1 MNLLSDIKIL
11 TEKVHCI
18 KNLHSSEDLIDAVNS
33 SVLEVV
39 TDADRHLTESNDL
52 FIESVETESKKENQK
67 KISKKIKAKAT
78 VATTPKK
85 IQLKHP
91 YSKRVGTTAGMMKQF
106 YRAKMSL
113 RDMKI
118 LHSVNNKSGE

>member
-39 TDADRHLTESNDL
+39 TDADRHLTESND
-52 FIESVETESKKENQK
+52 SVETESKKENWK

-78 VATTPKK
+78 QQLQQFPKNSVK
-85 IQLKHP
+85 T
-91 YSKRVGTTAGMMKQF
+91 S
-106 YRAKMSL
+106 
-113 RDMKI
+113 I
-118 LHSVNNKSGE
+118 L

>member
-39 TDADRHLTESNDL
+39 TDADRHLTESND
-52 FIESVETESKKENQK
+52 SVETESKKQNWK

-78 VATTPKK
+78 QQLQQFPKK
-85 IQLKHP
+85 F
-91 YSKRVGTTAGMMKQF
+91 S
-106 YRAKMSL
+106 
-113 RDMKI
+113 
-118 LHSVNNKSGE
+118 

>member
-39 TDADRHLTESNDL
+39 TDADRHLTESND
-52 FIESVETESKKENQK
+52 SVETESKKENWK

-78 VATTPKK
+78 QQLQQFPKK
-85 IQLKHP
+85 F
-91 YSKRVGTTAGMMKQF
+91 S
-106 YRAKMSL
+106 
-113 RDMKI
+113 
-118 LHSVNNKSGE
+118 